1 MTKLLVDC
9 LLTEWESVMKEQAL
23 RESEGRPASAE
34 ATPPQIYWDD
44 SQMASTYANAVN
56 ANSSREEVT
65 LFFGTSR
72 TWNAAELDKVV
83 VSLSNRI
90 ILNPHAAK
98 RLLTLLAVVIA
109 EYERRF
115 GPINI
120 SPRQEHLP
128 EI

>member
-1 MTKLLVDC
+1 MNESLVKE
-9 LLTEWESVMKEQAL
+9 TERKS
-23 RESEGRPASAE
+23 RPNGSEGP
-34 ATPPQIYWDD
+34 TPQIQWDD
-44 SQMASTYANAVN
+44 SQMASSYANVVN
-56 ANSSREEVT
+56 ANSTREEVT
-65 LFFGTSR
+65 LFFGTNR
-72 TWNAAELDKVV
+72 TWNAAELENVV

-115 GPINI
+115 GTINI

-128 EI
+128 ES

>member
-1 MTKLLVDC
+1 
-9 LLTEWESVMKEQAL
+9 MKEQLLKDTERKA
-23 RESEGRPASAE
+23 RPGGGE
-34 ATPPQIYWDD
+34 ATMPQIHWDD
-44 SQMASTYANAVN
+44 SQMASSYANVVN

-115 GPINI
+115 GTINI